1 MTLTT
6 TCCIVGGGPAGMMLG
21 FLLARA
27 DIDVT
32 VLEKHADFLRDF
44 RGDTIHPSTMELL
57 AELGLLDHFL
67 ERPHSKAVTLS
78 ARIGSDEITV
88 ADFSHLP
95 TRCRF
100 IAFMPQWEFL
110 DFLSH
115 HARIYPSFHLLV
127 RTEAT
132 GTITEAGTVRGV
144 RAQGPDGELTIRA
157 NLVVAADGRHST
169 LRDEGGFKIS
179 DLGAPMDVLWL
190 RLPRKPTDRA
200 NPLGTAGAGRLFIA
214 IDRGDY
220 WQCAYLVPKGGFDS
234 LKAAGLQAFRTAI
247 AELAPA
253 FADRVHEIATWNDVK
268 LLTVTVNRVR
278 EWFRPGLLL
287 IGDAAHAMSPV
298 GGVGINLAIQ
308 DAVATANILAP
319 YLRNGPPGP
328 ELLRLGTAPARNTYA
343 SHPGA
348 AASDPERGDPPR
360 SCRPIP
366 AAACAPAA
374 ATACA
379 RDAACDRPADR
390 ARVSAGAYPVP
401 RLTRAG

>member
-27 DIDVT
+27 GIDVT
-32 VLEKHADFLRDF
+32 VLEKHSDFLRDF

-57 AELGLLDHFL
+57 AELGLLDQFL

-115 HARIYPSFHLLV
+115 HARIYSSFHLLV

-132 GTITEAGTVRGV
+132 GTITEADTVRGV
-144 RAQGPDGELTIRA
+144 RAQGPDGELIIRA
-157 NLVVAADGRHST
+157 NLVVAADGRNST

-179 DLGAPMDVLWL
+179 DLGAPMDVLWM
-190 RLPRKPTDRA
+190 RLSRNPTDRA
-200 NPLGTAGAGRLFIA
+200 NPLGTAAAGRLFIA

-253 FADRVHEIATWNDVK
+253 FADRVQEIATWDDVK

-308 DAVATANILAP
+308 DAVASANILAP
-319 YLRNGPPGP
+319 HLRNGPPGP
-328 ELLRLGTAPARNTYA
+328 ELLRLVQRRRETPTRLTQGLQLLVQNAVIRRVLAGRSQPQYAPLPLRLLAPATRYLVA
-343 SHPGA
+343 RIIGLGFL
-348 AASDPERGDPPR
+348 PEHIR
-360 SCRPIP
+360 SL
-366 AAACAPAA
+366 
-374 ATACA
+374 
-379 RDAACDRPADR
+379 
-390 ARVSAGAYPVP
+390 G
-401 RLTRAG
+401 